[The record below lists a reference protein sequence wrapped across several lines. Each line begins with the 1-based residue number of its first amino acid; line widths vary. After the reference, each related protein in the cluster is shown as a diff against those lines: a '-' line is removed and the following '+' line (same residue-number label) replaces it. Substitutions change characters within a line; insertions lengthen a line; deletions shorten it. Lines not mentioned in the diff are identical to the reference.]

1 MVRRRPPPLP
11 GDGRG
16 MNYDLL
22 RGLHIIAVIAWMAGL
37 LILPRL
43 FVYHMRAE
51 AGSDMERLFGDAER
65 RLLRLIMNP
74 AMVLAW
80 VLGLSLI
87 WTRSGGGRDPGF
99 LHEPWMAV
107 KLAGVVL
114 VTGWH
119 HQLALARKRFVE
131 GRNRRSERYWRI
143 TNELPFLAA
152 IVMVLAVTT
161 EFRFQPSP

>member
-1 MVRRRPPPLP
+1 
-11 GDGRG
+11 

-43 FVYHMRAE
+43 FVYQMRAE
-51 AGSDMERLFGDAER
+51 RGSDMEQLFIQAEA

-80 VLGLSLI
+80 LLGLALL
-87 WTRSGGGRDPGF
+87 WTRTGGDWTA
-99 LHEPWMAV
+99 LLQPWLLV
-107 KLAGVVL
+107 KLTGVVL
-114 VTGWH
+114 VTVWH
-119 HQLALARKRFVE
+119 HVLVSARKRFVE
-131 GRNRRSERYWRI
+131 GRNTRSERWWRMM
-143 TNELPFLAA
+143 NELPFLAT

-161 EFRFQPSP
+161 EFRF